1 MVIDKQFSLPEGVGK
16 KIVDALKKD
25 EVEIN
30 NPQGTE
36 FSQTQFVQPN
46 AVKLETFVD
55 PMPNYQ
61 PTVEPQ
67 DRNTNQQINL
77 ENLELP
83 DNVVSLIRLINQ
95 LPPGVNRQTGA
106 QIIRQTMEAMGISM
120 KTVLSE
126 AQYIQEDLGGSIQDC
141 MNNIEEYKSNIRVLE
156 QKINVCKKQAQQLGE
171 LINLF
176 ILTNNRSANQ

>member
-1 MVIDKQFSLPEGVGK
+1 MVLDNKQFSLPEGVGK

-30 NPQGTE
+30 NEKEEE
-36 FSQTQFVQPN
+36 FLQTQFVQPN
-46 AVKLETFVD
+46 AVKLDTFVD

-61 PTVEPQ
+61 PVVEHQ
-67 DRNTNQQINL
+67 EKTINQQINL

-83 DNVVSLIRLINQ
+83 DNVIALIKLINQ
-95 LPPGVNRQTGA
+95 LPSGVNRQTGA

-141 MNNIEEYKSNIRVLE
+141 MNNIEEYKNNIRVLE
-156 QKINVCKKQAQQLGE
+156 QKISVCKKQAQQLGD

-176 ILTNNRSANQ
+176 IMTNRNSNQ